1 MKVKIRVGD
10 RFIERVAYAD
20 VFDSNNSYIIAL
32 DENNEKLKRYK
43 ILNNSDKN
51 LHYNREYQF

>member
-10 RFIERVAYAD
+10 KLIERVAYAD

-32 DENNEKLKRYK
+32 DENNEKL
-43 ILNNSDKN
+43 
-51 LHYNREYQF
+51 

>member
-10 RFIERVAYAD
+10 KLIERVAYAD

-51 LHYNREYQF
+51 LHYNVFFF